1 MRLRLTPAA
10 ISDVKRIYRESIK
23 RFGIKQADRYQ
34 DGLAEILQVIA
45 EHPRLNREHAQFR
58 RPMRL
63 HPYESHVV
71 AYIIDEDSVA
81 VVRILHAHQ
90 NLRRIL

>member
-45 EHPRLNREHAQFR
+45 EHPRLNREHTQFR